1 MTQMMQVIYF
11 SCITDHM
18 WVNRYVPIQQ
28 ESLCNIYIK
37 KLKTYC
43 KHTQHHNFGKSR
55 PIRHAIWLFWG
66 SHGFPHRFPLH
77 NVLFVQYIYLAI
89 EQAETYRK
97 SCSLIYLVTYI
108 CPSAFDCEEN
118 AFFRIFVKSNSKS
131 GRFSSFLMPNNF
143 GTGQKKA
150 YFLGALEN

>member
-1 MTQMMQVIYF
+1 MTQMMQVIYY
-11 SCITDHM
+11 SCIIDHM

-66 SHGFPHRFPLH
+66 SHGFPHRFTLWGGGSFPIKKFRCIFFGNFEGKNDELSEKGGS
-77 NVLFVQYIYLAI
+77 LQSKKFVAKKRNI
-89 EQAETYRK
+89 
-97 SCSLIYLVTYI
+97 V
-108 CPSAFDCEEN
+108 
-118 AFFRIFVKSNSKS
+118 FRNE
-131 GRFSSFLMPNNF
+131 GRGGGDQSQF
-143 GTGQKKA
+143 GVFPKIHSHW
-150 YFLGALEN
+150 

>member
-1 MTQMMQVIYF
+1 MANE
-11 SCITDHM
+11 H
-18 WVNRYVPIQQ
+18 IQHDG
-28 ESLCNIYIK
+28 
-37 KLKTYC
+37 T
-43 KHTQHHNFGKSR
+43 
-55 PIRHAIWLFWG
+55 
-66 SHGFPHRFPLH
+66 LH
-77 NVLFVQYIYLAI
+77 NVLFVQYIYLAT
-89 EQAETYRK
+89 EQAQTYRK

>member
-1 MTQMMQVIYF
+1 MARVIKLVTMKNLEG
-11 SCITDHM
+11 SP
-18 WVNRYVPIQQ
+18 WNLRVPGPK
-28 ESLCNIYIK
+28 ESARTFTREK
-37 KLKTYC
+37 ASDMSPKP
-43 KHTQHHNFGKSR
+43 R
-55 PIRHAIWLFWG
+55 PTV
-66 SHGFPHRFPLH
+66 H
-77 NVLFVQYIYLAI
+77 NVLFVQYIFLAT
-89 EQAETYRK
+89 EQAQTYRK

-150 YFLGALEN
+150 YFLGTLEN